1 MGIVESKLTKKL
13 PKSVAHPLAWLWWW
27 GSWALH
33 MRSGYICIPRK
44 ATVLVMRWA
53 VEALSE
59 GQTQHGFPGI
69 GLLLKDTINLVG
81 MEVCGA
87 AVVGV
92 V

>member
-1 MGIVESKLTKKL
+1 MVVGKLGT
-13 PKSVAHPLAWLWWW
+13 AYEEW
-27 GSWALH
+27 
-33 MRSGYICIPRK
+33 YICIPRK

-69 GLLLKDTINLVG
+69 GLLLKDAINLVG
-81 MEVCGA
+81 LEVCGA
-87 AVVGV
+87 AVVWGV